1 MGEWQDTIQPGCQGA
16 RPCQTILI
24 RTEDIGSDELGSHL
38 INSDLNVLAVNIR
51 GIMYHGRSEQ
61 DHLLII
67 KHNVLIAI
75 LSETETTHSYSAT
88 THIEGFRALCPP
100 KTVTVPPG
108 KEVGVIMMVSDLEL
122 SSIQRPDING
132 ADTVQTGLTELTHLE
147 LIVGG
152 VYHRNRPSQSDLE
165 LEEMA

>member
-1 MGEWQDTIQPGCQGA
+1 MC
-16 RPCQTILI
+16 
-24 RTEDIGSDELGSHL
+24 
-38 INSDLNVLAVNIR
+38 
-51 GIMYHGRSEQ
+51 HGRSEQ
-61 DHLLII
+61 ARLLMI
-67 KHNVLIAI
+67 KHKASIAV

-100 KTVTVPPG
+100 KTVTGPPG
-108 KEVGVIMMVSDLEL
+108 KEVGVIMMVSDLGL

>member
-1 MGEWQDTIQPGCQGA
+1 MLGLNFQKPA
-16 RPCQTILI
+16 N
-24 RTEDIGSDELGSHL
+24 IGLSSHRAAS
-38 INSDLNVLAVNIR
+38 NPFPF
-51 GIMYHGRSEQ
+51 
-61 DHLLII
+61 HLRYFLY
-67 KHNVLIAI
+67 KVGH
-75 LSETETTHSYSAT
+75 
-88 THIEGFRALCPP
+88 FLCPP

-152 VYHRNRPSQSDLE
+152 VYHRNRPSQSDLK